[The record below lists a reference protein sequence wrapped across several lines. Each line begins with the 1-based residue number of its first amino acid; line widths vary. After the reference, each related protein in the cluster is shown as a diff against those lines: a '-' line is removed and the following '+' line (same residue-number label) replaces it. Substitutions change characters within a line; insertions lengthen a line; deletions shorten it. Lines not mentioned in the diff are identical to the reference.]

1 MKYNL
6 LTTLKEIDKNMKE
19 VRRLANCK
27 VIEVTPEDAIKET
40 KERQNGM

>member
-1 MKYNL
+1 MKSNKLPTWKQIGQYW
-6 LTTLKEIDKNMKE
+6 KD
-19 VRRLANCK
+19 VARLSGCK